1 MYNYIAMEN
10 LILVLLIILIV
21 LIVGFLFLILSK
33 NKGSS
38 FDVSDNIKRAND
50 DQEKRILDD
59 NNRLRQDISLIK
71 DATNKDLN
79 EFKDN
84 LNKSIDE
91 RFMAISKTLNDGLLQ
106 ITEKMNKNV
115 SDNFEKTNETF
126 IDIRERIAKIDEAQK
141 NIKSVETS
149 IDSFK
154 DVLENKKMR
163 GNFGEFQLEAIL
175 EDVFGFRKEIYS
187 VQHLMPNGT
196 KADVL
201 LTLPDPLGKI
211 AIDSKFPLD
220 NYRRMYDYKYSELE
234 REQYRKQFKED
245 VKKHVNDIS
254 SKYIIK
260 NYTTDQAMMFIT
272 SEAVFAEIQG
282 NMLDMV
288 EYARSKKV
296 WISSP
301 TTMMAVLE
309 TIELTLK
316 DIEISK
322 NSKKIL
328 EELNKLSED
337 FTRYE
342 KRWSD
347 FEKHLGN
354 VVKDAEDINKSNKKI
369 TSKFNNITQKTIG
382 KTIEE
387 IDVIENNLD
396 NENNDDEE

>member
-1 MYNYIAMEN
+1 MYNYIAMET
-10 LILVLLIILIV
+10 LILVCLLILIV
-21 LIVGFLFLILSK
+21 LIVVLIFLFLTRKS
-33 NKGSS
+33 GSS
-38 FDVSDNIKRAND
+38 FDVSNNIQKAND
-50 DQEKRILDD
+50 AQEKRILDD
-59 NNRLRQDISLIK
+59 NNRLRQDISLIRN
-71 DATNKDLN
+71 DTNKDLN
-79 EFKDN
+79 EFKDK
-84 LNKSIDE
+84 LNRSIDD
-91 RFMAISKTLNDGLLQ
+91 RFNIIAKTLQDGLLN

-115 SDNFEKTNETF
+115 SENFEKTNETF
-126 IDIRERIAKIDEAQK
+126 ADIRERIAKIDEAQK

-163 GNFGEFQLEAIL
+163 GNFGEFQLETIL

-234 REQYRKQFKED
+234 RETFRKQFKED
-245 VKKHVNDIS
+245 VKKHINDIS

-288 EYARSKKV
+288 EYARTKRV
-296 WISSP
+296 WLSSP

-328 EELNKLSED
+328 EELKKLSED

-342 KRWSD
+342 KRWND
-347 FEKHLGN
+347 FEKHLGS
-354 VVKDAEDINKSNKKI
+354 VVKDAEDINISNKKI

-382 KTIEE
+382 KTVDEIEININE
-387 IDVIENNLD
+387 IDSNEDDNL
-396 NENNDDEE
+396 